1 MAAERISATDEFV
14 VLVLKTSI
22 ENGDSNGGI
31 GHLVTTR
38 VGFETLKAQTM
49 QEFGF
54 VKTALEEM
62 EARVEETVDHFYDQ
76 GEAGKLRVRQEFRD
90 LYG

>member
-1 MAAERISATDEFV
+1 M
-14 VLVLKTSI
+14 KI
-22 ENGDSNGGI
+22 EEDI
-31 GHLVTTR
+31 
-38 VGFETLKAQTM
+38 EMEQDKEEKKAY
-49 QEFGF
+49 EHE
-54 VKTALEEM
+54 KALEEM